1 MEKSDLVGKHVALRE
16 SHYRR
21 VLKDM
26 GNGGTPRSGLG
37 NIKETSL
44 T

>member
-1 MEKSDLVGKHVALRE
+1 MEKSDLVGKHVVLRA

-26 GNGGTPRSGLG
+26 GNGGTPGSGPG
-37 NIKETSL
+37 GY
-44 T
+44 